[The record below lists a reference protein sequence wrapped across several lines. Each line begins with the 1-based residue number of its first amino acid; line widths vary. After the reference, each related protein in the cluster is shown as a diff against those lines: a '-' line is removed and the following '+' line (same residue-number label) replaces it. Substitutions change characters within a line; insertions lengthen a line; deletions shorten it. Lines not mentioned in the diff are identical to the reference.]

1 MIQKKKNLP
10 LDHQQ
15 RIAVEK
21 IRGSSGIVKILVGNF
36 IDVATNTADA
46 LILSEHDATLL
57 HDIALAVQSY
67 FRRQN
72 EKGVYGR

>member
-15 RIAVEK
+15 RIAVERIK
-21 IRGSSGIVKILVGNF
+21 GNRGIVKILVGSLAE
-36 IDVATNTADA
+36 VATNTADA
-46 LILSEHDATLL
+46 LILSEHDAVLL

-72 EKGVYGR
+72 EKDVYGR